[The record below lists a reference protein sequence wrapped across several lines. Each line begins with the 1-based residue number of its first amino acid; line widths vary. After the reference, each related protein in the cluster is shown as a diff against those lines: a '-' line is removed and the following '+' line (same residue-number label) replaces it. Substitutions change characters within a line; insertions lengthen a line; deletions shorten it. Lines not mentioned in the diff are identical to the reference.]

1 MENAKKDISLKFI
14 PVMLN
19 RIMFYRRHL
28 VSSLSL
34 KLIADKRF
42 QTKTRDKNI
51 NISKVAK
58 SDDVSVS
65 VSGVRRS

>member
-19 RIMFYRRHL
+19 GIMFYRRHL

-42 QTKTRDKNI
+42 QTKTRDNNI
-51 NISKVAK
+51 NISKVTK
-58 SDDVSVS
+58 SDYVS

>member
-42 QTKTRDKNI
+42 QTKTRDNNI
-51 NISKVAK
+51 NISKVTK
-58 SDDVSVS
+58 SDYVS

>member
-42 QTKTRDKNI
+42 QTKTRDNNI
-51 NISKVAK
+51 NISKVTK
-58 SDDVSVS
+58 SHDVS